1 MIQITNEA
9 GATLEIPAHQISF
22 IVKQPLEREFMIAL
36 TGAVMR
42 VKSPTF
48 ENMKEEMLNSGTTF
62 VSFPIPEGTTALVNP
77 HNILFITS
85 VELTTTI
92 IMFASGVKLIVSEGI
107 NTVRKK
113 LTGDLS

>member
-9 GATLEIPAHQISF
+9 GAVLEIPPHQISF
-22 IVKQPLEREFMIAL
+22 VVKQPLEQEYMLAL

-48 ENMKEEMLNSGTTF
+48 ENMKETMLNSGTNF
-62 VSFPIPEGTTALVNP
+62 VSFPIPEGTMALVNP
-77 HNILFITS
+77 NNILFITS

-92 IMFASGVKLIVSEGI
+92 IMFASGVKLIVAEGI
-107 NTVRKK
+107 NTTRSK
-113 LTGDLS
+113 LWLIP